1 MNRQGS
7 YPDAP
12 GTRPSTQGSPLEQE
26 LSRIWCD
33 VLGLP
38 EVARD
43 DDFFELGGHSLMAV
57 DLKVRVRAALGVT
70 RFPIDVLATP
80 TVATMSQAIL
90 LNLEN
95 IEGTTHREETG
106 HE

>member
-38 EVARD
+38 EV
-43 DDFFELGGHSLMAV
+43 GHSLMAV